1 MELGGPLKMVALMAS
16 LVLLLL
22 LTRPGLGWWL
32 PSLVSLPHLSQG
44 GTCWGEAMGV
54 TLWLLCQG

>member
-1 MELGGPLKMVALMAS
+1 MVALMAS